1 MYEVYTTCIPDDA
14 CELTHGPSTHPQIL
28 SQTLEQLQ
36 MNISSSMVVGA
47 RTWRKICQT
56 TLVSYGISEACAVP
70 LLMIGRLGDGV
81 HQVKVAQAAGMES
94 PSLVRLLDQ
103 LCSSGYV
110 CRTEDIHDRRA
121 KALSLTARG
130 RELVQAVEQQLV
142 RLRREVLATID
153 PDDLEAALRVLRAFE
168 GFLNGFFTGMPPA
181 RDWFYGVRTFA
192 ASMIALYIAM
202 LMQMPRPYWA
212 MATVYIVSSPFVGP
226 TSSKALYRAVGT
238 FMGAAAAVFFVPM
251 FVQTPYVLVVVIA
264 LWTGILLFLSLHLR
278 TANSYA
284 LMLAG
289 YTLPLIALPVV
300 DNPLAVWDVAEART
314 EEIFLGI
321 AVAAVVGAMFWPR
334 RLAPVFDDSVSKWF
348 ADAQVYS
355 QRFLSRNVQPEE
367 ISTLR
372 GGMVATFNTL
382 ELMIGQLPHE
392 GSRPQTV
399 RNTKE
404 LRGRM
409 IHLLPVIDALDDAV
423 YALEHRAPELLER
436 FTPLLT
442 AANEWLASTQ
452 KDAPLE
458 RWRVLRDQIEA
469 LQPDADALDDRHQ
482 LLFSNALYRLGEWVD
497 LWQDCRSLQAAI
509 QCESQDSW
517 RAVYR
522 HWRLGRLTPF
532 LDRGLMFYSA
542 FSTVTAIIVASV
554 LWILLGWTD
563 GGSAVILAAVACSFF
578 ASMDD
583 PAPQIYRFFFWTAMS
598 VLFASLY
605 LFLVLPNLHDFPML
619 VLAFSVPFICIGTLT
634 VQPRFYLGM
643 LLTLVNTSSFI
654 SIQGAYDADF
664 LAFANSNLA
673 GPVGL
678 LFAFVWTLIA
688 RPFGAELAA
697 KRLTRFSWR
706 DIDTGIALREV
717 RVALNLL
724 DLLAY
729 SPRILG
735 VPRVLL
741 NQVVEGVG
749 GYFKACLKA
758 GERLPAP
765 SGLLMTLDRTRRALN
780 GQGLQGEDE
789 TRLHLLHALSGLR
802 LALLPGVE
810 FLGGTEM
817 EAPLPDGAPL

>member
-1 MYEVYTTCIPDDA
+1 
-14 CELTHGPSTHPQIL
+14 L
-28 SQTLEQLQ
+28 S
-36 MNISSSMVVGA
+36 
-47 RTWRKICQT
+47 
-56 TLVSYGISEACAVP
+56 
-70 LLMIGRLGDGV
+70 
-81 HQVKVAQAAGMES
+81 
-94 PSLVRLLDQ
+94 
-103 LCSSGYV
+103 
-110 CRTEDIHDRRA
+110 
-121 KALSLTARG
+121 
-130 RELVQAVEQQLV
+130 
-142 RLRREVLATID
+142 
-153 PDDLEAALRVLRAFE
+153 
-168 GFLNGFFTGMPPA
+168 GFFSGMPSA

-192 ASMIALYIAM
+192 ASMIALYIAL

-238 FMGAAAAVFFVPM
+238 FLGAAAAVLFVPM
-251 FVQTPYVLVVVIA
+251 FVQSPYVLVVVIA
-264 LWTGILLFLSLHLR
+264 LWTGTLLFLSMHLR
-278 TANSYA
+278 TANNYA

-300 DNPLAVWDVAEART
+300 NNPLAVWDVAEART

-334 RLAPVFDDSVSKWF
+334 RLAPVFNDSVSKWF
-348 ADAQVYS
+348 ADASTYS
-355 QRFLSRNVQPEE
+355 ARFLGRNVQPDEV
-367 ISTLR
+367 SALR
-372 GGMVATFNTL
+372 TSMVATFNTL

-392 GSRPQTV
+392 GARPQTV

-409 IHLLPVIDALDDAV
+409 IHLLPVIDAFDDAL
-423 YALEHRAPELLER
+423 YALERRTPELVDK
-436 FTPLLT
+436 FAPLL
-442 AANEWLASTQ
+442 AAASEWLEH
-452 KDAPLE
+452 KDADIG
-458 RWRVLRDQIEA
+458 RWQALKDQLEA
-469 LQPDADALDDRHQ
+469 LQPSAEELGDRKQ
-482 LLFSNALYRLGEWVD
+482 LLFSNAIYRLGEWVD
-497 LWQDCRSLQAAI
+497 LWQDCRSLQHAI

-542 FSTVTAIIVASV
+542 ASTVAAIIVASV

-598 VLFASLY
+598 VVFASLY

-619 VLAFSVPFICIGTLT
+619 VLAFAVPFICIGTLT
-634 VQPRFYLGM
+634 VKPQFYLGM

-664 LAFANSNLA
+664 LSFANSNLA

-697 KRLTRFSWR
+697 KRLTRFAWR
-706 DIDTGIALREV
+706 DIVSLTEPASLADHRRLGVQVLDRLMQHLPRLAVIGQDTGIALREV

-729 SPRILG
+729 T
-735 VPRVLL
+735 PRVQGAPQALL
-741 NQVVEGVG
+741 HQVVAEVG
-749 GYFKACLKA
+749 EYFRACLKA

-765 SGLLMTLDRTRRALN
+765 SPLLMTLDRTRRALA
-780 GQGLQGEDE
+780 GAPDE
-789 TRLHLLHALSGLR
+789 QTRLHLLHALSGLR

-810 FLGGTEM
+810 FVGSAEP
-817 EAPLPDGAPL
+817 EEPLPHGIDGAPL

>member
-1 MYEVYTTCIPDDA
+1 M
-14 CELTHGPSTHPQIL
+14 
-28 SQTLEQLQ
+28 
-36 MNISSSMVVGA
+36 
-47 RTWRKICQT
+47 
-56 TLVSYGISEACAVP
+56 
-70 LLMIGRLGDGV
+70 
-81 HQVKVAQAAGMES
+81 
-94 PSLVRLLDQ
+94 
-103 LCSSGYV
+103 
-110 CRTEDIHDRRA
+110 
-121 KALSLTARG
+121 
-130 RELVQAVEQQLV
+130 
-142 RLRREVLATID
+142 
-153 PDDLEAALRVLRAFE
+153 
-168 GFLNGFFTGMPPA
+168 NGFFSGMPPA

-192 ASMIALYIAM
+192 ASMIALYIAL

-212 MATVYIVSSPFVGP
+212 MATVYIVSSPFLGP

-238 FMGAAAAVFFVPM
+238 FIGAAAAVLFVPM
-251 FVQTPYVLVVVIA
+251 FVQSPYVLVVVIA
-264 LWTGILLFLSLHLR
+264 LWTGTLLFLSLHLR
-278 TANSYA
+278 TANNYA

-300 DNPLAVWDVAEART
+300 NNPLGVWDVAEART

-334 RLAPVFDDSVSKWF
+334 RLAPVFNDSVSKWF
-348 ADAQVYS
+348 ADASTYS
-355 QRFLSRNVQPEE
+355 LRFLSRNVQPEE
-367 ISTLR
+367 VSALR
-372 GGMVATFNTL
+372 ASMVATFNSL

-409 IHLLPVIDALDDAV
+409 IHLLPVVDALDDAL
-423 YALEHRAPELLER
+423 YALERRTPELVDM
-436 FTPLLT
+436 FAPLLT
-442 AANEWLASTQ
+442 ATTEWLGH
-452 KDAPLE
+452 KDADLD
-458 RWRVLRDQIEA
+458 RWQALKDQLEA
-469 LQPDADALDDRHQ
+469 LQPAPEALDDRKQ
-482 LLFSNALYRLGEWVD
+482 LLFSNAIYRLGEWID
-497 LWQDCRSLQAAI
+497 LWQDCRSLQYAI

-542 FSTVTAIIVASV
+542 ASTVTAIIVASV

-598 VLFASLY
+598 VVFASLY

-619 VLAFSVPFICIGTLT
+619 VLAFAVPFICVGTLT
-634 VQPRFYLGM
+634 VKPQFYLGM

-664 LAFANSNLA
+664 LSFANSNLA
-673 GPVGL
+673 GPMGL
-678 LFAFVWTLIA
+678 LFAFIWTLIA

-706 DIDTGIALREV
+706 DIVGLSEPASLSEHRLLGIRMLDRLMQHLPRLAMTGQDSGVALREV

-729 SPRILG
+729 TPRVLG
-735 VPRVLL
+735 VPQVLL
-741 NQVVEGVG
+741 RQVVAEVG
-749 GYFKACLKA
+749 EYFKACLKA

-765 SGLLMTLDRTRRALN
+765 SPLLMTLDRTRRALS
-780 GQGLQGEDE
+780 GAGEDE
-789 TRLHLLHALSGLR
+789 TRRHLLHALSGLR

-810 FLGGTEM
+810 FVGAAEP
-817 EAPLPDGAPL
+817 EEPLPHGIDGAPL

>member
-1 MYEVYTTCIPDDA
+1 M
-14 CELTHGPSTHPQIL
+14 
-28 SQTLEQLQ
+28 
-36 MNISSSMVVGA
+36 
-47 RTWRKICQT
+47 
-56 TLVSYGISEACAVP
+56 
-70 LLMIGRLGDGV
+70 
-81 HQVKVAQAAGMES
+81 
-94 PSLVRLLDQ
+94 
-103 LCSSGYV
+103 
-110 CRTEDIHDRRA
+110 
-121 KALSLTARG
+121 
-130 RELVQAVEQQLV
+130 
-142 RLRREVLATID
+142 
-153 PDDLEAALRVLRAFE
+153 
-168 GFLNGFFTGMPPA
+168 NGFFSGMPPA

-192 ASMIALYIAM
+192 ASMIALYIAL

-238 FMGAAAAVFFVPM
+238 FLGAAAAVLFVPM
-251 FVQTPYVLVVVIA
+251 FVQSPYVLVLVIA
-264 LWTGILLFLSLHLR
+264 LWTGILLFLSMHLR
-278 TANSYA
+278 TANNYA

-300 DNPLAVWDVAEART
+300 NNPLAVWDVAEART

-321 AVAAVVGAMFWPR
+321 AVAAVVGSMFWPR
-334 RLAPVFDDSVSKWF
+334 RLAPVFNDSVSKWF
-348 ADAQVYS
+348 ADASNYS
-355 QRFLSRNVQPEE
+355 TRFLARNVQPEE
-367 ISTLR
+367 VSALR
-372 GGMVATFNTL
+372 ASMVATFNTL

-392 GSRPQTV
+392 GARPQTV

-409 IHLLPVIDALDDAV
+409 IHLLPVIDALDDAL
-423 YALEHRAPELLER
+423 YALERRTPELVDK
-436 FTPLLT
+436 FAPLL
-442 AANEWLASTQ
+442 AAATEWLDHKNA
-452 KDAPLE
+452 DPE
-458 RWRVLRDQIEA
+458 RWQALKDQLEA
-469 LQPDADALDDRHQ
+469 LQPSPAVLDDRKQ
-482 LLFSNALYRLGEWVD
+482 LLFSNAIYRLGEWVD
-497 LWQDCRSLQAAI
+497 LWQDCRSLQHAI

-532 LDRGLMFYSA
+532 LDRGLMLYSA
-542 FSTVTAIIVASV
+542 ASTVAAIIVASV

-598 VLFASLY
+598 VVFASLY

-619 VLAFSVPFICIGTLT
+619 VLAFAVPFICIGTLT
-634 VQPRFYLGM
+634 VKPQFYLGM

-664 LAFANSNLA
+664 LSFANSNLA

-697 KRLTRFSWR
+697 KRLARFAWR
-706 DIDTGIALREV
+706 DIVSLTEPATLADHRRLGVQVLDRLMQHLPRLAVTGQDTGIALREV

-729 SPRILG
+729 TPRVHG
-735 VPRVLL
+735 VPQALL
-741 NQVVEGVG
+741 RQVVAEVG
-749 GYFKACLKA
+749 EYFKACLKA

-765 SGLLMTLDRTRRALN
+765 SPLLMTLDRTRRAL
-780 GQGLQGEDE
+780 GGAGDEE

-810 FLGGTEM
+810 FVGSAEP
-817 EAPLPDGAPL
+817 EEPLPHGIDGAPL

>member
-1 MYEVYTTCIPDDA
+1 
-14 CELTHGPSTHPQIL
+14 
-28 SQTLEQLQ
+28 
-36 MNISSSMVVGA
+36 
-47 RTWRKICQT
+47 
-56 TLVSYGISEACAVP
+56 
-70 LLMIGRLGDGV
+70 
-81 HQVKVAQAAGMES
+81 
-94 PSLVRLLDQ
+94 
-103 LCSSGYV
+103 
-110 CRTEDIHDRRA
+110 
-121 KALSLTARG
+121 
-130 RELVQAVEQQLV
+130 
-142 RLRREVLATID
+142 
-153 PDDLEAALRVLRAFE
+153 
-168 GFLNGFFTGMPPA
+168 LNGFFTGMPPA
-181 RDWFYGVRTFA
+181 RDWFFGVRTFA
-192 ASMIALYIAM
+192 ASMIALYIAL

-238 FMGAAAAVFFVPM
+238 FLGAAAAVFFVPM
-251 FVQTPYVLVVVIA
+251 FVQSPYMLVLVIA

-278 TANSYA
+278 TANNYA

-300 DNPLAVWDVAEART
+300 NNPLAVWDVAEART

-334 RLAPVFDDSVSKWF
+334 RLAPVFNDSVSKWF
-348 ADAQVYS
+348 ADASTYS
-355 QRFLSRNVQPEE
+355 LQFLSRQVQPGE
-367 ISTLR
+367 ISALR
-372 GGMVATFNTL
+372 AAMVTTFNSL

-392 GSRPQTV
+392 GARPQTV

-409 IHLLPVIDALDDAV
+409 IHLLTVVDALDDAL
-423 YALEHRAPELLER
+423 YALERRTPELVDK
-436 FTPLLT
+436 FAPLLG
-442 AANEWLASTQ
+442 AASEWLQ
-452 KDAPLE
+452 HKDADIH
-458 RWRVLRDQIEA
+458 RWQALKDQLEA
-469 LQPDADALDDRHQ
+469 LQPSAEALQDRKQ
-482 LLFSNALYRLGEWVD
+482 LLFSNALYRLGEWID
-497 LWQDCRSLQAAI
+497 LWQDCRSLQIAI
-509 QCESQDSW
+509 QCENLDSW

-522 HWRLGRLTPF
+522 HWRLGRLSPF
-532 LDRGLMFYSA
+532 LDRGLMLYSA
-542 FSTVTAIIVASV
+542 ASTVTAIIVASV

-563 GGSAVILAAVACSFF
+563 GGAAVILAAVACSFF

-619 VLAFSVPFICIGTLT
+619 VLAFAVPFIVVGTLT
-634 VQPRFYLGM
+634 VKPQFYLGM

-664 LAFANSNLA
+664 LSFANSNLA

-706 DIDTGIALREV
+706 DIVGLSEPATLAEHRHLGVQMLDRLMQHLPRLAMTGQDTGIALREV
-717 RVALNLL
+717 RVALNML

-729 SPRILG
+729 APRIDG
-735 VPRVLL
+735 VPNALL
-741 NQVVEGVG
+741 RQVVAEVG
-749 GYFKACLKA
+749 EYFKACLKA

-765 SGLLMTLDRTRRALN
+765 SPLLMTMDRTRRAL
-780 GQGLQGEDE
+780 GGAGDDE

-810 FLGGTEM
+810 FVGSAELE
-817 EAPLPDGAPL
+817 EPLPHGIDGAPL

>member
-1 MYEVYTTCIPDDA
+1 M
-14 CELTHGPSTHPQIL
+14 
-28 SQTLEQLQ
+28 
-36 MNISSSMVVGA
+36 
-47 RTWRKICQT
+47 
-56 TLVSYGISEACAVP
+56 
-70 LLMIGRLGDGV
+70 
-81 HQVKVAQAAGMES
+81 
-94 PSLVRLLDQ
+94 
-103 LCSSGYV
+103 
-110 CRTEDIHDRRA
+110 
-121 KALSLTARG
+121 
-130 RELVQAVEQQLV
+130 
-142 RLRREVLATID
+142 
-153 PDDLEAALRVLRAFE
+153 
-168 GFLNGFFTGMPPA
+168 NGFFSGFPPA

-192 ASMIALYIAM
+192 ASMIALYIAL

-238 FMGAAAAVFFVPM
+238 FLGAAAAVLFVPM
-251 FVQTPYVLVVVIA
+251 FVQSPYVLVVVIA
-264 LWTGILLFLSLHLR
+264 LWTGTLLFLSMHLR
-278 TANSYA
+278 TANNYA

-300 DNPLAVWDVAEART
+300 NNPLAVWDVAEART

-334 RLAPVFDDSVSKWF
+334 RLAPVFNDSVSKWF
-348 ADAQVYS
+348 ADASIYS
-355 QRFLSRNVQPEE
+355 ARFLDRNVQPEE
-367 ISTLR
+367 VSALR
-372 GGMVATFNTL
+372 SSMVATFNTL

-392 GSRPQTV
+392 GARPQTV

-409 IHLLPVIDALDDAV
+409 IHLLPVIDALDDAL
-423 YALEHRAPELLER
+423 YALERRTPELVDK
-436 FTPLLT
+436 FAPLL
-442 AANEWLASTQ
+442 AAATEWLEHQ
-452 KDAPLE
+452 DADIE
-458 RWRVLRDQIEA
+458 RWQALKDQLEA
-469 LQPDADALDDRHQ
+469 LQPSPEVLDDRKQ
-482 LLFSNALYRLGEWVD
+482 LLFSNAIYRLGEWVD
-497 LWQDCRSLQAAI
+497 LWQDCRSLQHAI
-509 QCESQDSW
+509 ECESQDSW

-532 LDRGLMFYSA
+532 LDRGLMLYSA
-542 FSTVTAIIVASV
+542 ASTVVAIIVASV

-563 GGSAVILAAVACSFF
+563 GGAAVILAAVACSFF

-598 VLFASLY
+598 VVFASLY

-619 VLAFSVPFICIGTLT
+619 VLAFAVPFICIGTLT
-634 VQPRFYLGM
+634 VKPQFYLGM

-664 LAFANSNLA
+664 LSFANSNLA

-697 KRLTRFSWR
+697 KRLTRFAWR
-706 DIDTGIALREV
+706 DIVSLTEPATLADHRRLGVQVLDRLMQHLPRLAVTGQDTGIALREV

-729 SPRILG
+729 T
-735 VPRVLL
+735 PRVQGAPQALL
-741 NQVVEGVG
+741 HQVVAEVG
-749 GYFKACLKA
+749 EYFTACLKA

-765 SGLLMTLDRTRRALN
+765 S
-780 GQGLQGEDE
+780 
-789 TRLHLLHALSGLR
+789 
-802 LALLPGVE
+802 P
-810 FLGGTEM
+810 
-817 EAPLPDGAPL
+817 

>member
-1 MYEVYTTCIPDDA
+1 M
-14 CELTHGPSTHPQIL
+14 
-28 SQTLEQLQ
+28 
-36 MNISSSMVVGA
+36 
-47 RTWRKICQT
+47 
-56 TLVSYGISEACAVP
+56 
-70 LLMIGRLGDGV
+70 
-81 HQVKVAQAAGMES
+81 
-94 PSLVRLLDQ
+94 
-103 LCSSGYV
+103 
-110 CRTEDIHDRRA
+110 
-121 KALSLTARG
+121 
-130 RELVQAVEQQLV
+130 
-142 RLRREVLATID
+142 
-153 PDDLEAALRVLRAFE
+153 
-168 GFLNGFFTGMPPA
+168 NGFFSGFPPA

-192 ASMIALYIAM
+192 ASMIALYIAL

-238 FMGAAAAVFFVPM
+238 FLGAAAAVLFVPM
-251 FVQTPYVLVVVIA
+251 FVQSPYVLVVVIA
-264 LWTGILLFLSLHLR
+264 LWTGTLLFLSMHLR
-278 TANSYA
+278 TANNYA

-300 DNPLAVWDVAEART
+300 NNPLAVWDVAEART

-334 RLAPVFDDSVSKWF
+334 RLAPVFNDSVSKWF
-348 ADAQVYS
+348 ADASIYS
-355 QRFLSRNVQPEE
+355 ARFLDRNVQPEE
-367 ISTLR
+367 VSALR
-372 GGMVATFNTL
+372 SSMVATFNTL

-392 GSRPQTV
+392 GARPQTV

-409 IHLLPVIDALDDAV
+409 IHLLPVIDALDDAL
-423 YALEHRAPELLER
+423 YALERRTPELVDK
-436 FTPLLT
+436 FAPLL
-442 AANEWLASTQ
+442 AASTEWLEHQ
-452 KDAPLE
+452 DADIE
-458 RWRVLRDQIEA
+458 RWQALKDQLEA
-469 LQPDADALDDRHQ
+469 LQPSPEVLDDRKQ
-482 LLFSNALYRLGEWVD
+482 LLFSNAIYRLGEWVD
-497 LWQDCRSLQAAI
+497 LWQDCRSLQHAI
-509 QCESQDSW
+509 ECESQDSW

-532 LDRGLMFYSA
+532 LDRGLMLYSA
-542 FSTVTAIIVASV
+542 ASTVVAIIVASV

-563 GGSAVILAAVACSFF
+563 GGAAVILAAVACSFF

-598 VLFASLY
+598 VVFASLY

-619 VLAFSVPFICIGTLT
+619 VLAFAVPFICIGTLT
-634 VQPRFYLGM
+634 VKPQFYLGM

-664 LAFANSNLA
+664 LSFANSNLA

-697 KRLTRFSWR
+697 KRLTRFAWR
-706 DIDTGIALREV
+706 DIVSLTEPATLADHRRLGVQVLDRLMQHLPRLAVTGQDTGIALREV

-729 SPRILG
+729 T
-735 VPRVLL
+735 PRVQGAPQALL
-741 NQVVEGVG
+741 HQVVAEVG
-749 GYFKACLKA
+749 EYFTACLKA

-765 SGLLMTLDRTRRALN
+765 SPLLMTLDRTRRALASAPD
-780 GQGLQGEDE
+780 EE

-810 FLGGTEM
+810 FVGSAES
-817 EAPLPDGAPL
+817 EEPLPHGIDGAPL

>member
-1 MYEVYTTCIPDDA
+1 M
-14 CELTHGPSTHPQIL
+14 S
-28 SQTLEQLQ
+28 
-36 MNISSSMVVGA
+36 
-47 RTWRKICQT
+47 
-56 TLVSYGISEACAVP
+56 
-70 LLMIGRLGDGV
+70 
-81 HQVKVAQAAGMES
+81 
-94 PSLVRLLDQ
+94 
-103 LCSSGYV
+103 
-110 CRTEDIHDRRA
+110 
-121 KALSLTARG
+121 
-130 RELVQAVEQQLV
+130 
-142 RLRREVLATID
+142 
-153 PDDLEAALRVLRAFE
+153 
-168 GFLNGFFTGMPPA
+168 GFFTGVPPA
-181 RDWFYGVRTFA
+181 RDWFFGVRTFA
-192 ASMIALYIAM
+192 ASMIALYIAL

-238 FMGAAAAVFFVPM
+238 FLGAAAAVFFVPM
-251 FVQTPYVLVVVIA
+251 FVQSPYVLVLVIA

-278 TANSYA
+278 TANNYA

-289 YTLPLIALPVV
+289 YTLPLIALPVMN
-300 DNPLAVWDVAEART
+300 NPLSVWDVAEART

-334 RLAPVFDDSVSKWF
+334 RLAPVFNDSVSKWF
-348 ADAQVYS
+348 ADASTYS
-355 QRFLSRNVQPEE
+355 LQFLGRHVQPAEA
-367 ISTLR
+367 SALR
-372 GGMVATFNTL
+372 ASMVATFNSL

-392 GSRPQTV
+392 GARPQTV

-409 IHLLPVIDALDDAV
+409 IHLLTVVDALDDAL
-423 YALEHRAPELLER
+423 YALERRTPELVDK
-436 FTPLLT
+436 FAPLLS
-442 AANEWLASTQ
+442 AAGEWLQ
-452 KDAPLE
+452 HKDADVD
-458 RWRVLRDQIEA
+458 RWQALKDQVQA
-469 LQPDADALDDRHQ
+469 LQPNVEALEDRKQ
-482 LLFSNALYRLGEWVD
+482 LLFSNALYRLGEWID
-497 LWQDCRSLQAAI
+497 LWQDCRSLQIAI
-509 QCESQDSW
+509 QCENQDSW

-522 HWRLGRLTPF
+522 HWRLGRLSPF
-532 LDRGLMFYSA
+532 LDRGLMLYSA
-542 FSTVTAIIVASV
+542 ASTVTAIIVASV

-619 VLAFSVPFICIGTLT
+619 VLAFAVPFIIVGTLT
-634 VQPRFYLGM
+634 VKPQFYLGM

-664 LAFANSNLA
+664 LSFANANLA

-706 DIDTGIALREV
+706 DIVGLSEPASLAEHRHLGVQMLDRLMQHLPRLALTGQDTGIALREV
-717 RVALNLL
+717 RVALNML

-729 SPRILG
+729 APRIDG
-735 VPRVLL
+735 VPNALL
-741 NQVVEGVG
+741 RQVVAEVG
-749 GYFKACLKA
+749 EYFKACLKA
-758 GERLPAP
+758 GRRLPAP
-765 SGLLMTLDRTRRALN
+765 SPLLMTMDRARRAL
-780 GQGLQGEDE
+780 GGAGDDE
-789 TRLHLLHALSGLR
+789 TRLQLLHALSGLR

-810 FLGGTEM
+810 FVGSAELE
-817 EAPLPDGAPL
+817 EPLPHGIDGAPL

>member
-1 MYEVYTTCIPDDA
+1 M
-14 CELTHGPSTHPQIL
+14 
-28 SQTLEQLQ
+28 
-36 MNISSSMVVGA
+36 
-47 RTWRKICQT
+47 
-56 TLVSYGISEACAVP
+56 
-70 LLMIGRLGDGV
+70 
-81 HQVKVAQAAGMES
+81 
-94 PSLVRLLDQ
+94 
-103 LCSSGYV
+103 
-110 CRTEDIHDRRA
+110 
-121 KALSLTARG
+121 
-130 RELVQAVEQQLV
+130 
-142 RLRREVLATID
+142 
-153 PDDLEAALRVLRAFE
+153 
-168 GFLNGFFTGMPPA
+168 NGFFSGMPPA

-192 ASMIALYIAM
+192 ASMIALYIAL

-238 FMGAAAAVFFVPM
+238 FLGAAAAVLFVPM
-251 FVQTPYVLVVVIA
+251 FVQSPYVLVLVIA
-264 LWTGILLFLSLHLR
+264 LWTGILLFLSMHLR
-278 TANSYA
+278 TANNYA

-300 DNPLAVWDVAEART
+300 NNPLAVWDVAEART

-334 RLAPVFDDSVSKWF
+334 RLAPVFNDSVSKWF
-348 ADAQVYS
+348 ADASNYS
-355 QRFLSRNVQPEE
+355 TRFLARNVQPEE
-367 ISTLR
+367 VSALR
-372 GGMVATFNTL
+372 ASMVATFNTL

-392 GSRPQTV
+392 GARPQTV

-409 IHLLPVIDALDDAV
+409 IHLLPVIDALDDAL
-423 YALEHRAPELLER
+423 YALERRTPELVDK
-436 FTPLLT
+436 FAPLL
-442 AANEWLASTQ
+442 AAASEWLDHKNADPQ
-452 KDAPLE
+452 RWQALKDQL
-458 RWRVLRDQIEA
+458 EA
-469 LQPDADALDDRHQ
+469 LQPSTEVLDDRKQ
-482 LLFSNALYRLGEWVD
+482 LLFSNAIYRLGEWVD
-497 LWQDCRSLQAAI
+497 LWQDCRSLQHAI

-532 LDRGLMFYSA
+532 LDRGLMLYSA
-542 FSTVTAIIVASV
+542 ASTVAAIIVASV

-598 VLFASLY
+598 VVFASLY

-619 VLAFSVPFICIGTLT
+619 VLAFAVPFICIGTLT
-634 VQPRFYLGM
+634 VKPQFYLGM

-664 LAFANSNLA
+664 LSFANSNLA

-697 KRLTRFSWR
+697 KRLTRFAWR
-706 DIDTGIALREV
+706 DIVSLTEPATLADHRRLGVQVLDRLMQHLPRLAVTGQDTGIALREV

-729 SPRILG
+729 TPRVHG
-735 VPRVLL
+735 VPQALL
-741 NQVVEGVG
+741 RQVVAEVG
-749 GYFKACLKA
+749 EYFKACLKA

-765 SGLLMTLDRTRRALN
+765 SPLLMTLDRTRRAL
-780 GQGLQGEDE
+780 GGAGDEE

-810 FLGGTEM
+810 FVGSAEP
-817 EAPLPDGAPL
+817 EEPLPHGIDGAPL

>member
-1 MYEVYTTCIPDDA
+1 M
-14 CELTHGPSTHPQIL
+14 
-28 SQTLEQLQ
+28 
-36 MNISSSMVVGA
+36 
-47 RTWRKICQT
+47 
-56 TLVSYGISEACAVP
+56 
-70 LLMIGRLGDGV
+70 
-81 HQVKVAQAAGMES
+81 
-94 PSLVRLLDQ
+94 
-103 LCSSGYV
+103 
-110 CRTEDIHDRRA
+110 
-121 KALSLTARG
+121 
-130 RELVQAVEQQLV
+130 
-142 RLRREVLATID
+142 
-153 PDDLEAALRVLRAFE
+153 
-168 GFLNGFFTGMPPA
+168 NGFFTGMPPA
-181 RDWFYGVRTFA
+181 RDWFFGVRTFA
-192 ASMIALYIAM
+192 ASMIALYIAL

-238 FMGAAAAVFFVPM
+238 FLGAAAAVFFVPM
-251 FVQTPYVLVVVIA
+251 FVQSPYVLVLVIA

-278 TANSYA
+278 TANNYA

-300 DNPLAVWDVAEART
+300 NNPLAVWDVAEART

-334 RLAPVFDDSVSKWF
+334 RLAPVFNDSVSKWF
-348 ADAQVYS
+348 ADASTYS
-355 QRFLSRNVQPEE
+355 LQFLSRQVQPGE
-367 ISTLR
+367 ISALR
-372 GGMVATFNTL
+372 AAMVTTFNSL

-392 GSRPQTV
+392 GARPQTV

-409 IHLLPVIDALDDAV
+409 IHLLTVVDALDDAL
-423 YALEHRAPELLER
+423 YALERRTPELVDK
-436 FTPLLT
+436 FAPLLG
-442 AANEWLASTQ
+442 AASEWLQ
-452 KDAPLE
+452 HKDADIH
-458 RWRVLRDQIEA
+458 RWQALKDQLEA
-469 LQPDADALDDRHQ
+469 LQPSAEALQDRKQ
-482 LLFSNALYRLGEWVD
+482 LLFSNALYRLGEWID
-497 LWQDCRSLQAAI
+497 LWQDCRSLQIAI
-509 QCESQDSW
+509 QCENLDSW

-522 HWRLGRLTPF
+522 HWRLGRLSPF
-532 LDRGLMFYSA
+532 LDRGLMLYSA
-542 FSTVTAIIVASV
+542 ASTVTAIIVASV

-563 GGSAVILAAVACSFF
+563 GGAAVILAAVACSFF

-619 VLAFSVPFICIGTLT
+619 VLAFAVPFIVVGTLT
-634 VQPRFYLGM
+634 VKPQFYLGM

-664 LAFANSNLA
+664 LSFANSNLA

-706 DIDTGIALREV
+706 DIVGLSEPATLAEHRHLGVQMLDRLMQHLPRLAMTGQDTGIALREV
-717 RVALNLL
+717 RVALNML

-729 SPRILG
+729 APRIDG
-735 VPRVLL
+735 VPNALL
-741 NQVVEGVG
+741 RQVVAEVG
-749 GYFKACLKA
+749 EYFKACLKA

-765 SGLLMTLDRTRRALN
+765 SPLLMTMDRTRRAL
-780 GQGLQGEDE
+780 GGAGDDE

-810 FLGGTEM
+810 FVGSAELE
-817 EAPLPDGAPL
+817 EPLPHGIDGAPL

>member
-1 MYEVYTTCIPDDA
+1 M
-14 CELTHGPSTHPQIL
+14 
-28 SQTLEQLQ
+28 
-36 MNISSSMVVGA
+36 
-47 RTWRKICQT
+47 
-56 TLVSYGISEACAVP
+56 
-70 LLMIGRLGDGV
+70 
-81 HQVKVAQAAGMES
+81 
-94 PSLVRLLDQ
+94 
-103 LCSSGYV
+103 
-110 CRTEDIHDRRA
+110 
-121 KALSLTARG
+121 
-130 RELVQAVEQQLV
+130 
-142 RLRREVLATID
+142 
-153 PDDLEAALRVLRAFE
+153 
-168 GFLNGFFTGMPPA
+168 NGFFTGMPPA
-181 RDWFYGVRTFA
+181 RDWFFGVRTFA
-192 ASMIALYIAM
+192 ASMIALYIAL

-238 FMGAAAAVFFVPM
+238 FLGAAAAVFFVPM
-251 FVQTPYVLVVVIA
+251 FVQSPYVLVLVIA

-278 TANSYA
+278 TANNYA

-300 DNPLAVWDVAEART
+300 NNPLAVWDVAEART

-334 RLAPVFDDSVSKWF
+334 RLAPVFNDSVSKWF
-348 ADAQVYS
+348 ADASTYS
-355 QRFLSRNVQPEE
+355 LQFLSRQVQPGE
-367 ISTLR
+367 ISALR
-372 GGMVATFNTL
+372 AAMVTTFNSL

-392 GSRPQTV
+392 GARPQTV

-409 IHLLPVIDALDDAV
+409 IHLLTVVDALDDAL
-423 YALEHRAPELLER
+423 YALERRTPELVDK
-436 FTPLLT
+436 FAPLLG
-442 AANEWLASTQ
+442 AASEWLQ
-452 KDAPLE
+452 HKDADIH
-458 RWRVLRDQIEA
+458 RWQALKDQLEA
-469 LQPDADALDDRHQ
+469 LQPSAEALQDRKQ
-482 LLFSNALYRLGEWVD
+482 LLFSNALYRLGEWID
-497 LWQDCRSLQAAI
+497 LWQDCRSLQIAI
-509 QCESQDSW
+509 QCENLDSW

-522 HWRLGRLTPF
+522 HWRLGRLSPF
-532 LDRGLMFYSA
+532 LDRGLMLYSSA
-542 FSTVTAIIVASV
+542 STVTAIIVASV

-563 GGSAVILAAVACSFF
+563 GGAAVILAAVACSFF

-619 VLAFSVPFICIGTLT
+619 VLAFAVPFIVVGTLT
-634 VQPRFYLGM
+634 VKPQFYLGM

-664 LAFANSNLA
+664 LSFANSNLA

-706 DIDTGIALREV
+706 DIVGLSEPATLAEHRHLGVQMLDRLMQHLPRLAMTGQDTGIALREV
-717 RVALNLL
+717 RVALNML

-729 SPRILG
+729 APRIDG
-735 VPRVLL
+735 VPNALL
-741 NQVVEGVG
+741 RQVVAEVG
-749 GYFKACLKA
+749 EYFKACLKA

-765 SGLLMTLDRTRRALN
+765 SPLLMTMDRTRRAL
-780 GQGLQGEDE
+780 GGAGDDE

-810 FLGGTEM
+810 FVGSAELE
-817 EAPLPDGAPL
+817 EPLPHGIDGAPL

>member
-1 MYEVYTTCIPDDA
+1 
-14 CELTHGPSTHPQIL
+14 
-28 SQTLEQLQ
+28 
-36 MNISSSMVVGA
+36 
-47 RTWRKICQT
+47 
-56 TLVSYGISEACAVP
+56 
-70 LLMIGRLGDGV
+70 
-81 HQVKVAQAAGMES
+81 
-94 PSLVRLLDQ
+94 
-103 LCSSGYV
+103 
-110 CRTEDIHDRRA
+110 
-121 KALSLTARG
+121 
-130 RELVQAVEQQLV
+130 
-142 RLRREVLATID
+142 
-153 PDDLEAALRVLRAFE
+153 
-168 GFLNGFFTGMPPA
+168 MPPA

-192 ASMIALYIAM
+192 ASMIALYIAL

-238 FMGAAAAVFFVPM
+238 FLGAAAAVFFVPM
-251 FVQTPYVLVVVIA
+251 FVQSPYVLVLVIA
-264 LWTGILLFLSLHLR
+264 LWTGTLLFLSLHLR
-278 TANSYA
+278 TANNYA

-334 RLAPVFDDSVSKWF
+334 RLAPVFNDSVSKWF
-348 ADAQVYS
+348 ADASTYS
-355 QRFLSRNVQPEE
+355 LQFLSRSVQPGEV
-367 ISTLR
+367 SALR
-372 GGMVATFNTL
+372 ASMVATFNSL

-392 GSRPQTV
+392 GARPQTV

-409 IHLLPVIDALDDAV
+409 IHLLTVVDALDDAL
-423 YALEHRAPELLER
+423 YALERRTPELVDK
-436 FTPLLT
+436 FAPLL
-442 AANEWLASTQ
+442 AASTEWLQ
-452 KDAPLE
+452 YKDANIE
-458 RWRVLRDQIEA
+458 RWQALKDQLEA
-469 LQPDADALDDRHQ
+469 LQPSAEALEDRKQ
-482 LLFSNALYRLGEWVD
+482 LLFSNALYRLGEWID
-497 LWQDCRSLQAAI
+497 LWQDCRSLQVAI
-509 QCESQDSW
+509 ECENQDSW

-522 HWRLGRLTPF
+522 HWRLGRLSPF
-532 LDRGLMFYSA
+532 LDRGLMLYSA
-542 FSTVTAIIVASV
+542 ASTVTAIIVASV

-563 GGSAVILAAVACSFF
+563 GGAAVILAAVSCSFF

-619 VLAFSVPFICIGTLT
+619 VLAFAVPFICIGTLT
-634 VQPRFYLGM
+634 VKPQFYLGM

-664 LAFANSNLA
+664 LSFANSNLA

-706 DIDTGIALREV
+706 DIVSLTEPATLAEHRHLGVQMLDRLMQHLPRLAMTGQDTGIALREV

-729 SPRILG
+729 APRIDG
-735 VPRVLL
+735 VPNALL
-741 NQVVEGVG
+741 RQVVAEVG
-749 GYFKACLKA
+749 EYFKACLKA

-765 SGLLMTLDRTRRALN
+765 SPLLMTMDRTRRALA
-780 GQGLQGEDE
+780 GAGDDE

-810 FLGGTEM
+810 FVGSAELE
-817 EAPLPDGAPL
+817 EPLPHGIDGAPL

>member
-1 MYEVYTTCIPDDA
+1 M
-14 CELTHGPSTHPQIL
+14 S
-28 SQTLEQLQ
+28 
-36 MNISSSMVVGA
+36 
-47 RTWRKICQT
+47 
-56 TLVSYGISEACAVP
+56 
-70 LLMIGRLGDGV
+70 
-81 HQVKVAQAAGMES
+81 
-94 PSLVRLLDQ
+94 
-103 LCSSGYV
+103 
-110 CRTEDIHDRRA
+110 
-121 KALSLTARG
+121 
-130 RELVQAVEQQLV
+130 
-142 RLRREVLATID
+142 
-153 PDDLEAALRVLRAFE
+153 
-168 GFLNGFFTGMPPA
+168 GFFSGMPPA

-192 ASMIALYIAM
+192 ASMIALYIAL

-238 FMGAAAAVFFVPM
+238 FLGAAAAVLFVPM
-251 FVQTPYVLVVVIA
+251 FVQSPYVLVVVIA
-264 LWTGILLFLSLHLR
+264 LWTGILLFLSMHLR
-278 TANSYA
+278 TANNYA

-300 DNPLAVWDVAEART
+300 DNPLGVWDVAEART

-334 RLAPVFDDSVSKWF
+334 RLAPVFNDSVGKWF
-348 ADAQVYS
+348 ADASTYS
-355 QRFLSRNVQPEE
+355 QRFLGRNVQPEE
-367 ISTLR
+367 VSALR
-372 GGMVATFNTL
+372 ASMVTTFNTL

-392 GSRPQTV
+392 GARPQTV

-409 IHLLPVIDALDDAV
+409 IHLLPVIDALDDAL
-423 YALEHRAPELLER
+423 YALERRTPELVDK
-436 FTPLLT
+436 FTPLLV
-442 AANEWLASTQ
+442 AATQWLEH
-452 KDAPLE
+452 KDADLN
-458 RWRVLRDQIEA
+458 RWQALKDQLQA
-469 LQPDADALDDRHQ
+469 LQPDAQALEDRKQ
-482 LLFSNALYRLGEWVD
+482 LLFSNAIYRLGEWID
-497 LWQDCRSLQAAI
+497 LWQDCRSLQHAI

-522 HWRLGRLTPF
+522 HWRLGRLTAF
-532 LDRGLMFYSA
+532 LDRGLMLYSA
-542 FSTVTAIIVASV
+542 ASTVMAIIVASV

-563 GGSAVILAAVACSFF
+563 GGAAVILAAVACSFF

-619 VLAFSVPFICIGTLT
+619 VLAFAVPFIIVGTLT
-634 VQPRFYLGM
+634 VKPQFYLGM

-664 LAFANSNLA
+664 LSFVNSNLA

-697 KRLTRFSWR
+697 KRLTRFAWR
-706 DIDTGIALREV
+706 DIVSLTEPATLADHRKLGVQVLDRLMQHLPRLAMTGQDTGIALREV
-717 RVALNLL
+717 RVALNML

-729 SPRILG
+729 T
-735 VPRVLL
+735 PRVHGAPQTLL
-741 NQVVEGVG
+741 HQVVAEIGE
-749 GYFKACLKA
+749 YFKACLKA

-765 SGLLMTLDRTRRALN
+765 SPLLMTLDRTRRALA
-780 GQGLQGEDE
+780 GAGDDE
-789 TRLHLLHALSGLR
+789 TRRHLLHALSGLR

-810 FLGGTEM
+810 FVGPADAE
-817 EAPLPDGAPL
+817 EPLPHGIDGAPL

>member
-1 MYEVYTTCIPDDA
+1 
-14 CELTHGPSTHPQIL
+14 
-28 SQTLEQLQ
+28 
-36 MNISSSMVVGA
+36 
-47 RTWRKICQT
+47 
-56 TLVSYGISEACAVP
+56 
-70 LLMIGRLGDGV
+70 
-81 HQVKVAQAAGMES
+81 
-94 PSLVRLLDQ
+94 
-103 LCSSGYV
+103 
-110 CRTEDIHDRRA
+110 
-121 KALSLTARG
+121 
-130 RELVQAVEQQLV
+130 
-142 RLRREVLATID
+142 
-153 PDDLEAALRVLRAFE
+153 
-168 GFLNGFFTGMPPA
+168 MPPA

-192 ASMIALYIAM
+192 ASMIALYIAL

-212 MATVYIVSSPFVGP
+212 MATVYIVSNPFLGP
-226 TSSKALYRAVGT
+226 TTSKALYRAVGT
-238 FMGAAAAVFFVPM
+238 FIGAAAAVLFVPM
-251 FVQTPYVLVVVIA
+251 FVQSPYVLVVVIA
-264 LWTGILLFLSLHLR
+264 LWTGTLLFLSLHLR
-278 TANSYA
+278 TANNYA

-300 DNPLAVWDVAEART
+300 NNPLGVWDVAEART

-334 RLAPVFDDSVSKWF
+334 RLAPVFNDSVSKWF
-348 ADAQVYS
+348 ADASTYS

-367 ISTLR
+367 VSGLR
-372 GGMVATFNTL
+372 AAMVATFNSL

-409 IHLLPVIDALDDAV
+409 IHLLPVIDALDDAL
-423 YALEHRAPELLER
+423 YALERRTPELVDK
-436 FTPLLT
+436 FAPLL
-442 AANEWLASTQ
+442 AATTEWLEH
-452 KDAPLE
+452 KDADLE
-458 RWRVLRDQIEA
+458 RWQALKDQLEA
-469 LQPDADALDDRHQ
+469 LQPAPDALDDRKQ
-482 LLFSNALYRLGEWVD
+482 LLFSNAIYRLGEWID
-497 LWQDCRSLQAAI
+497 LWQDCRSLQYAI

-542 FSTVTAIIVASV
+542 ASTVTAIIVASV

-598 VLFASLY
+598 VVFASLY

-619 VLAFSVPFICIGTLT
+619 VLAFAVPFIVVGTLT
-634 VQPRFYLGM
+634 VKPQFYLGM

-664 LAFANSNLA
+664 LSFANSNLA
-673 GPVGL
+673 GPMGL
-678 LFAFVWTLIA
+678 LFAFIWTLVA

-706 DIDTGIALREV
+706 DIVSLAEPATLSEHRLLGIRMLDRLMQHLPRLAMTGQDSGVALREV

-729 SPRILG
+729 TPRILG
-735 VPRVLL
+735 LPQVLL
-741 NQVVEGVG
+741 RQVVAEVG
-749 GYFKACLKA
+749 EYFKACLKA

-765 SGLLMTLDRTRRALN
+765 SPLLMTLDRTRRALS
-780 GQGLQGEDE
+780 GAGDDE
-789 TRLHLLHALSGLR
+789 TRRHLLHALSGLR

-810 FLGGTEM
+810 FVGSAEP
-817 EAPLPDGAPL
+817 EEPLPHGIDGAPL